1 MQDIITATD
10 LGAVER
16 ERERERERQSNT
28 LLNKIKINCIL
39 HRKKQ
44 NFLCLFCVYA

>member
-1 MQDIITATD
+1 MQDVITATD

-16 ERERERERQSNT
+16 EREREST
-28 LLNKIKINCIL
+28 LLNRIKIDCIL

>member
-10 LGAVER
+10 LGTVER
-16 ERERERERQSNT
+16 ERERERESYT
-28 LLNKIKINCIL
+28 LLNGLKINFIL